1 LKNVL
6 WLASWYPNRL
16 DKFDGDFIQRHARAV
31 AIYCK
36 VHVIHIKK
44 DESIS
49 PGTVETEYH
58 ETGNLTEQVIYY
70 NTARTGLNQLDKYL
84 SQKKY
89 EKQFHTVIGQYIAA
103 KGKPVIVHVHVAMKA
118 GLAAIWTKK
127 KWNIPFVVSEH
138 WTGYL
143 DNADIKIQSFPK
155 VYRRWLK
162 QVLAEASVVTA
173 VSQHLCSAIGHN
185 FPAIQCSVIPN
196 VVDTGVFY
204 PGEVDQGHVT
214 RFIHISN
221 MTYQKNTEAIL
232 AALLLLKQDDPFE
245 MYLYGAAG
253 HALVKMIDE
262 LGLNDHVFIKGEVP
276 QTELANAIRQSDAL
290 VLYSRFETFGCV
302 LIEANACGVPVIVS
316 DLEVFHELIEEG
328 VNGVFVKKDDPAA
341 LAEKMRLFINRKIS
355 FDKNAMART
364 AAAGY
369 NFNEVGQRFLEL
381 YDKAAAGSGG

>member
-1 LKNVL
+1 
-6 WLASWYPNRL
+6 
-16 DKFDGDFIQRHARAV
+16 
-31 AIYCK
+31 
-36 VHVIHIKK
+36 
-44 DESIS
+44 
-49 PGTVETEYH
+49 
-58 ETGNLTEQVIYY
+58 
-70 NTARTGLNQLDKYL
+70 
-84 SQKKY
+84 
-89 EKQFHTVIGQYIAA
+89 
-103 KGKPVIVHVHVAMKA
+103 
-118 GLAAIWTKK
+118 
-127 KWNIPFVVSEH
+127 
-138 WTGYL
+138 
-143 DNADIKIQSFPK
+143 
-155 VYRRWLK
+155 
-162 QVLAEASVVTA
+162 
-173 VSQHLCSAIGHN
+173 
-185 FPAIQCSVIPN
+185 

-204 PGEVDQGHVT
+204 PGEVDQGYVT

-232 AALLLLKQDDPFE
+232 KALLLLKHDDPFE
-245 MYLYGAAG
+245 MYLYGTAC
-253 HALVKMIDE
+253 HTLVKMIDD

-316 DLEVFHELIEEG
+316 DIEVFHELIEEG
-328 VNGVFVKKDDPAA
+328 VNGVFVKKDDLAA